1 MKKVNELIENELI
14 KIFRRKNIYILLL
27 IGILMI
33 VGYSIVQKIT
43 NPKVDDIVKQYE
55 KGYERDKLYL
65 EYQKNIDDEKYE
77 EIVERMALEKYAFE
91 NKL

>member
-1 MKKVNELIENELI
+1 MKKVKELIENELI
-14 KIFRRKNIYILLL
+14 KIFKRKNIYILLL

-77 EIVERMALEKYAFE
+77 EIVERMALEKYTFE

>member
-1 MKKVNELIENELI
+1 MKKVKELIENELI

>member
-1 MKKVNELIENELI
+1 MNELIENELI

-55 KGYERDKLYL
+55 TIFGVSK
-65 EYQKNIDDEKYE
+65 KY
-77 EIVERMALEKYAFE
+77 R
-91 NKL
+91 

>member
-1 MKKVNELIENELI
+1 MNELIENELI

-55 KGYERDKLYL
+55 K
-65 EYQKNIDDEKYE
+65 
-77 EIVERMALEKYAFE
+77 
-91 NKL
+91 